1 MSACTQTPRSLRV
14 IRDQEDEEE
23 AQDPSSADKRR
34 GTLRGLKTPAEGRS
48 GPFYDRANKPC
59 WEDIIR
65 TGGAH

>member
-14 IRDQEDEEE
+14 IRDQAAEEGV
-23 AQDPSSADKRR
+23 QDPSSADKCH
-34 GTLRGLKTPAEGRS
+34 GTPRGLETPAEGRS